1 VERSS
6 PSVERAE
13 GGRAPRIGARFS
25 VALSIAAS
33 GALFLAFLA
42 VTALVTRGMT
52 DAFDARLL
60 LWVQAHLLDPLVWLW
75 QAVSWPG
82 YAPQSYGIAAMM
94 LYLGWGYAGRR
105 GLLLVLL
112 ALASQL
118 LGTVVKHLVQRP
130 RPTPE
135 AARVIGEVAHS
146 ASYPSGHVLTYTVI
160 LGIVALLIRDAL
172 PASGWARRRDRALCA
187 LFVALI
193 VLVGPSR
200 VALGQH
206 WPMDV
211 VGAYLLGGA
220 ALALLARWRRPA

>member
-1 VERSS
+1 VRSTGS
-6 PSVERAE
+6 PSVATS
-13 GGRAPRIGARFS
+13 AVF
-25 VALSIAAS
+25 
-33 GALFLAFLA
+33 FLTFLI
-42 VTALVTRGMT
+42 VTALVKRGVT

-60 LWVQAHLLDPLVWLW
+60 QWTQAHLLDRLVWLW
-75 QAVSWPG
+75 RAVSWPG
-82 YAPQSYGIAAMM
+82 YAPQSLGVAAIM

-118 LGTVVKHLVQRP
+118 LGTVVKHLIGRP

-135 AARVIGEVAHS
+135 AARVIGDIAHS
-146 ASYPSGHVLTYTVI
+146 ASYPSGHVLTYTVV
-160 LGIVALLIRDAL
+160 LGVAALLIRDAL
-172 PASGWARRRDRALCA
+172 PASGWARRRGRALCA

-193 VLVGPSR
+193 VLVGPAR
-200 VALGQH
+200 IALGQH

-220 ALALLARWRRPA
+220 ALALLTRWRRCV